1 MPKRFYFVCAFAL
14 MVVPLAAQV
23 HPAAEGTRTPVAFWI
38 GGSITTFNPDYGC
51 ENSSPFSCGEHQL
64 IGVGPYVDTNYFLFD
79 RLGVEG
85 EARLLL
91 FHGPETMVQT
101 SYLAGPRLRLFRTGS
116 LMLTR
121 SSSSVAPT
129 WTFPLPCSEAAV
141 ISPMLLAWPLIIAL
155 RNTLRGASNT
165 NIRRGRGGT
174 VSNAATG
181 KGRAHSPMG
190 LVLDSAMQFR
200 RSIEQART
208 RHRRS

>member
-85 EARLLL
+85 EVRLLL

-101 SYLAGPRLRLFRTGS
+101 SYLAGPRLRLFRTGIFNVNAKFLVGS
-116 LMLTR
+116 AHLDVPAPLLGGGSYFAYAPGLAVDYRITEH
-121 SSSSVAPT
+121 VAGRIEYEHQT
-129 WTFPLPCSEAAV
+129 WPGWDCFQC
-141 ISPMLLAWPLIIAL
+141 
-155 RNTLRGASNT
+155 GD
-165 NIRRGRGGT
+165 G
-174 VSNAATG
+174 G
-181 KGRAHSPMG
+181 KGG
-190 LVLDSAMQFR
+190 LTPNGFSFGFSYAIPSF
-200 RSIEQART
+200 
-208 RHRRS
+208 H